1 LIQKL
6 ESTEMFM
13 TVFYGVI
20 DPARRMLTYANA
32 GHAHAFRVH
41 GDEPAQRLKATSPP
55 LGIADF
61 GGYDEAS
68 VPWEPGD
75 LLCLFTD
82 GLTNPSLR
90 TTESAVLEAIEAH
103 RASAAPQIVDAIFE
117 ARQEQG
123 GEAPD
128 DQTAFVMR
136 LERSM

>member
-1 LIQKL
+1 
-6 ESTEMFM
+6 MFM

-20 DPARRMLTYANA
+20 DPARRMMTYANA
-32 GHAHAFRVH
+32 GHAHAFRMH
-41 GDEPAQRLKATSPP
+41 GEQPAQRLRATSPP

-68 VPWEPGD
+68 VPWEPDD

-90 TTESAVLEAIEAH
+90 TTEAVVLEAIEAH
-103 RASAAPQIVDAIFE
+103 RASSAPQIVDAIFE
-117 ARQEQG
+117 VRREQG

-128 DQTAFVMR
+128 DQTAFVLR